1 MFKRILIA
9 NRGEIACR
17 IIRTAQ
23 RLGIQCIAVY
33 SSADANALHVKLA
46 DEAYCIGPAPSSE
59 SYLCIDKIVAIAKQS
74 YAQAIHPGYGFLS
87 ENADLAEACLKA
99 NIVFIGPSA
108 PAIRAMGSKS
118 EAKKIMEKAGVALV
132 PGYHAD
138 AQDIQTLQTAADAI
152 GYPILLKAAAG
163 GGGKGMRIVWQSHEL
178 TDAVA
183 ATKREAKAS
192 FNNDHIL
199 LEKYLINPR
208 HIEMQ
213 IFADMQ
219 GNTIHLF
226 ERDCSIQRRH
236 QKILE
241 EAPAPGISTE
251 LRKHIGTAAVT
262 AAKAINYV
270 GAGTIEFLLDAHGN
284 YYFMEMNTRLQVEH
298 PVTEMITGLDL
309 VEWQLKIAC
318 GEPLPLTQDQLKI
331 QGHALEA
338 RIYAED
344 PNNDFLPATGQINHL
359 ATPSQTTHIRIDSGI
374 QAGDV
379 INPYYD
385 PMLAKL
391 IVWDS
396 NREHALQRLV
406 DALNEFAIIGTKTN
420 IGILSA
426 IASHPDYL
434 AGKFD
439 TCFIQTHLKDLLA
452 PHKIDAETL
461 ALVTLYVLLQ
471 QKIKASQATNSIL
484 FPSSPWHEVDNW
496 RSNLPNIQTL
506 HFMVNEDE
514 QIVYVEHH
522 AKNYVITINEKLFY
536 VEGTLDR
543 SYKINAKLNDKSIK
557 AHIFQDKNNLF
568 VLNNSKRY
576 EVTIVTIDTHNF
588 QHQQEAKHQLT
599 APMPGKLIALLV
611 NAGQEVEKGAR
622 LAIIEAMKM
631 EHTIHAPAQG
641 RIKEWFFQVGDL
653 VNEGAELLAFEVG

>member
-23 RLGIQCIAVY
+23 RLGIHCIAVY
-33 SSADANALHVKLA
+33 SSADVNALHVKLA

-59 SYLCIDKIVAIAKQS
+59 SYLCIDKIVAVAKQS

-87 ENADLAEACLKA
+87 ENADFAEACLNA
-99 NIVFIGPSA
+99 DMVFIGPSA
-108 PAIRAMGSKS
+108 SAIRAMGSKS
-118 EAKKIMEKAGVALV
+118 EAKKIMEKASVALV

-138 AQDIQTLQTAADAI
+138 AQDILTLQAAADAI

-163 GGGKGMRIVWQSHEL
+163 GGGKGMRIVWQRHEL
-178 TDAVA
+178 AEAVA

-192 FNNDHIL
+192 FNNEHIL
-199 LEKYLINPR
+199 LEKYLNNPR

-213 IFADMQ
+213 IFADSQ

-241 EAPAPGISTE
+241 EAPAPGIDTE
-251 LRKHIGTAAVT
+251 LRKRIGTAAVT

-270 GAGTIEFLLDAHGN
+270 GAGTIEFLLDSHGDF
-284 YYFMEMNTRLQVEH
+284 YFMEMNTRLQVEH
-298 PVTEMITGLDL
+298 PITEMITGLDL
-309 VEWQLKIAC
+309 VEWQLKIAH
-318 GEPLPLTQDQLKI
+318 GEPLPLMQDQLNI
-331 QGHALEA
+331 QGHAFEA

-344 PNNDFLPATGQINHL
+344 PTNDFLPATGEIIHL
-359 ATPSQTTHIRIDSGI
+359 LTPAQTTHIRIDSGI
-374 QAGDV
+374 QSGDI

-396 NREHALQRLV
+396 NRERALQRLV

-420 IGILSA
+420 IGILSV

-452 PHKIDAETL
+452 PQKIDDETL

-471 QKIKASQATNSIL
+471 QKIKASKATQSIL
-484 FPSSPWHEVDNW
+484 AASSPWHEADNW
-496 RSNLPNIQTL
+496 RLNLPHIQTL
-506 HFMVNEDE
+506 HF
-514 QIVYVEHH
+514 IVSGDKQTAYVTHQ
-522 AKNYVITINEKLFY
+522 AKNYDITLNEKLFH
-536 VEGTLDR
+536 VEGHLES
-543 SYKINAKLNDKSIK
+543 SYKICAKINERSFK
-557 AHIFQDKNNLF
+557 AHIFQNKTSLF
-568 VLNNSKRY
+568 VLNNGKRY
-576 EVTIVTIDTHNF
+576 EVNIVTTDTLYI
-588 QHQQEAKHQLT
+588 QQPSEAKHHLT
-599 APMPGKLIALLV
+599 APMPGKLIALFV
-611 NAGQEVEKGAR
+611 KPGQVVEKSTR

-631 EHTIHAPAQG
+631 EHTIYAPSRG
-641 RIKEWFFQVGDL
+641 RVKEWFFQVGDL
-653 VNEGAELLAFEVG
+653 VNEGVDLLGFEAY